1 MQSSVDRRTFLA
13 GSIST
18 AVAAGAVN
26 AAESKAEREHY
37 ELRVFS
43 VASAS
48 QKKIVNGYLQR
59 ALVPALNRVGV
70 KRVGVFTNLDDA
82 KDRSLFMLIPYSS
95 LDMLSGLNDRLAA
108 DHSYR
113 AAAKEYFDQPVE
125 SPAYLRIS
133 SRLMRAFD
141 SIPVIEQPLKPG
153 QPRIFELRTY
163 ESHNEDA
170 AARKIEMFDKGETQL
185 MRDVKLGPVFFG
197 ETLIS
202 NDVPNLTYMLV
213 APDLK
218 VHKAHWEAFL
228 ESPEWERMKKIPRYQ
243 NTVSK
248 IRTWYLAPTDYSQ
261 V

>member
-1 MQSSVDRRTFLA
+1 
-13 GSIST
+13 
-18 AVAAGAVN
+18 VAAGVVN
-26 AAESKAEREHY
+26 AAESKAKPEHY

-43 VASAS
+43 VASAA
-48 QKKIVNGYLQR
+48 QQKIVNGYLQH
-59 ALVPALNRVGV
+59 ALVPTLNRVGI
-70 KRVGVFTNLDDA
+70 KRAGVFTNFDDA
-82 KDRSLFMLIPYSS
+82 KDRSLFVLIPYPS
-95 LDMLSGLNDRLAA
+95 LDVLSGLNDRLAA
-108 DHSYR
+108 DRSYR
-113 AAAKEYFDQPVE
+113 AAAKEYFDQPLK

-133 SRLMRAFD
+133 SRLMRAFG

-202 NDVPNLTYMLV
+202 DDVPNLTYMLV
-213 APDLK
+213 ASDMMA
-218 VHKAHWEAFL
+218 HKAHWKTFL

-243 NTVSK
+243 GTVSK
-248 IRTWYLAPTDYSQ
+248 IRNWFLAPTDYSQ
-261 V
+261 I